1 MSDFLSSYPFLDDAE
16 RDLLR
21 KHGVDD
27 ADSVLGLGADG
38 LVRHTQLS
46 PGKAGKLVRAAERAS
61 TPTTAQPAVPTRD
74 EQVRAALR
82 QAAEDPGKVKAL
94 LDLGVQVVVLTPED
108 RVDPA
113 LSVLLHEHL
122 AAGARVPATWRS
134 RKIARVDQL
143 ATPPIWCSPR
153 PPHRE
158 LQAGADEV
166 SGVAWAALGVDGLR
180 LAAHGYARG
189 FFEGR
194 AEEAAFKIL
203 MADEH
208 SNPDAEKYAR
218 RIRQDFAASARP
230 DAYDAV
236 LFPSARNAPRSETPL
251 EPPTGSIVRDVTAMF
266 LAMFSAPELIS
277 VLLALPDGQRMV
289 NNLPDRCSPSEMS
302 FKAADILRRS
312 GLLDP
317 AHRHHLLAA
326 LVAARP
332 HRAVEIGRVLA

>member
-38 LVRHTQLS
+38 LVRHAQLS

-82 QAAEDPGKVKAL
+82 QAADDPSKVKAL
-94 LDLGVQVVVLTPED
+94 LELGVQVVVLTPED
-108 RVDPA
+108 RVDPG
-113 LSVLLHEHL
+113 LSVMLHEHI
-122 AAGARVPATWRS
+122 AAGARVPATWRG

-203 MADEH
+203 MTDEH
-208 SNPDAEKYAR
+208 SNPRRRQVRRANQAGLRRERETRRLRRGAVPERAQRTAQRDPAGTADGFDCPRRDGDVPGDVLCARAGLGAARAAGRAE
-218 RIRQDFAASARP
+218 
-230 DAYDAV
+230 
-236 LFPSARNAPRSETPL
+236 
-251 EPPTGSIVRDVTAMF
+251 
-266 LAMFSAPELIS
+266 
-277 VLLALPDGQRMV
+277 DGQQ
-289 NNLPDRCSPSEMS
+289 PPGS
-302 FKAADILRRS
+302 
-312 GLLDP
+312 LLT
-317 AHRHHLLAA
+317 
-326 LVAARP
+326 V
-332 HRAVEIGRVLA
+332 